1 MEKSEWAKLCVCVG
15 GVVGEDQ
22 GEGGIGVLE
31 NIKSPFLLYRSGNEL
46 EKGRMVRKGKD
57 VLLDGVRS

>member
-1 MEKSEWAKLCVCVG
+1 MGKTLCVCVCG

-31 NIKSPFLLYRSGNEL
+31 NIKSSFLLCRSGNEL
-46 EKGRMVRKGKD
+46 EKGRMVRKGED